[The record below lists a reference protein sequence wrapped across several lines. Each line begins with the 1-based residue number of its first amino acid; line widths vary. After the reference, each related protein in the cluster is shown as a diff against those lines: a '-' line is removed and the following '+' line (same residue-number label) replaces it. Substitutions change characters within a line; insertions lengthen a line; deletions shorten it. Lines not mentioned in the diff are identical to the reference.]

1 MQIKRILR
9 KTQKRRRKICFFR
22 VMFLSLQKSELWIF
36 NSLLIRVP
44 VSGFVSSRQSEMSIC
59 LCPFPINPSETPAP
73 SISPCSGF
81 TSPPSLPQLHTP
93 AARVILQF
101 ISVPRSLS
109 PGLWPCQV
117 SPFMLHPA
125 SFHLAQVWLRCGS
138 PRKSWALVS
147 LLSVPIACRVLCTVL
162 SASTTTTSSSQVG
175 HGGRGWPSFG
185 SFLLAIHTT
194 QNTCLPGFS
203 SLAHSYPLSL
213 MCNIIS
219 LEEFSNL
226 QPML

>member
-1 MQIKRILR
+1 MSPQGS
-9 KTQKRRRKICFFR
+9 QKCQFVF
-22 VMFLSLQKSELWIF
+22 
-36 NSLLIRVP
+36 VP
-44 VSGFVSSRQSEMSIC
+44 
-59 LCPFPINPSETPAP
+59 
-73 SISPCSGF
+73 SP
-81 TSPPSLPQLHTP
+81 L
-93 AARVILQF
+93 ILQRPLLPPYLHVVVLRLRPHYPSF
-101 ISVPRSLS
+101 ILLQQESSYSSYQS
-109 PGLWPCQV
+109 PGLCPQV
-117 SPFMLHPA
+117 SD
-125 SFHLAQVWLRCGS
+125 LAKSRPSCFILPLFIWLRCGS
-138 PRKSWALVS
+138 PRKPWALVS

-162 SASTTTTSSSQVG
+162 SASTTATSSSQVG

-194 QNTCLPGFS
+194 QNACLPGFS

>member
-1 MQIKRILR
+1 MQIKCILR

-59 LCPFPINPSETPAP
+59 LCPFPINLSETPAP

-101 ISVPRSLS
+101 ISVPRSLTLPS
-109 PGLWPCQV
+109 LA
-117 SPFMLHPA
+117 LHA
-125 SFHLAQVWLRCGS
+125 SSCLFSSGSGVAQVWLPQEALGS
-138 PRKSWALVS
+138 GLPSQCSHRLPCS
-147 LLSVPIACRVLCTVL
+147 L
-162 SASTTTTSSSQVG
+162 
-175 HGGRGWPSFG
+175 H
-185 SFLLAIHTT
+185 
-194 QNTCLPGFS
+194 S
-203 SLAHSYPLSL
+203 SLCIYHCHL
-213 MCNIIS
+213 
-219 LEEFSNL
+219 
-226 QPML
+226 